1 MGFATFVH
9 IPASTRIPPQTRE
22 APRANPSPHFWG
34 EACQP
39 AIPPG
44 AMSLYQSG
52 GNPERRS
59 ATWLSQGLAPEPLII
74 EEQVFNDPPERF
86 VLEHRGYRH
95 CCDGRDC
102 TDRVSAQLSNAPQSP
117 GALGQAMRGNP
128 QSMGIGDMFEK
139 QMQQNHYVNPRQN
152 RSQPTVAKPN
162 TAIQSQSRNLK
173 N

>member
-102 TDRVSAQLSNAPQSP
+102 TDAGERTTFKRSTVARRAR
-117 GALGQAMRGNP
+117 A
-128 QSMGIGDMFEK
+128 GDAREPTKYGHWRQFEK